1 MSAKATSIDSQKDAI
16 QPSVVASETTPV
28 RVMSNED
35 SLVADLVKEQPNE
48 EQVAQMTIS
57 YRKVPDLL
65 AFPEEVLAK
74 HGKEYHFAWLNK
86 NKDLSVKL
94 RTTGWVLCNRTNC
107 PWIKPHR
114 FGGHGALE
122 QAGMLLAF
130 MPKALADKMYAEPG
144 RQSTAKLKYALEDR
158 FKHQDKDAPLTF
170 YKPEDRGG
178 DDDQ

>member
-1 MSAKATSIDSQKDAI
+1 MSAKAIDSQKDAV
-16 QPSVVASETTPV
+16 QPSVAPSESAPV
-28 RVMSNED
+28 RVMSDGD
-35 SLVADLVKEQPNE
+35 SLIADLVKEQPTA
-48 EQVAQMTIS
+48 EQISQMTVV

-74 HGKEYHFAWLNK
+74 HGKEYHFAWLSK
-86 NKDLSVKL
+86 NKDLDVKL
-94 RTTGWVLCNRTNC
+94 RTTGWVLANRTSC

-114 FGGHGALE
+114 FGAHGALE

-130 MPKALADKMYAEPG
+130 MPKAQADEMYAQPG

-158 FKHQDKDAPLTF
+158 FKHQDRNAPYQF

-178 DDDQ
+178 DDD

>member
-1 MSAKATSIDSQKDAI
+1 MSAKAIDSQKDAV
-16 QPSVVASETTPV
+16 QPSIAASEPAPV
-28 RVMSNED
+28 RVMSQED
-35 SLVADLVKEQPNE
+35 STIADLVKEQPTA
-48 EQVAQMTIS
+48 EQVSQMTVT

-74 HGKEYHFAWLNK
+74 HGKEYHFAWLSK

-94 RTTGWVLCNRTNC
+94 RTTGWVLANRTNC
-107 PWIKPHR
+107 PFIKPHR

-130 MPKALADKMYAEPG
+130 MPKAMADQMYAEPG

-158 FKHQDKDAPLTF
+158 FKQQDKDAPFQF
-170 YKPEDRGG
+170 YKPEDKGG
-178 DDDQ
+178 DDE

>member
-1 MSAKATSIDSQKDAI
+1 MSAKATSIDSQKDAV
-16 QPSVVASETTPV
+16 QPSVAASEPAPV
-28 RVMSNED
+28 RVMSSDD
-35 SLVADLVKEQPNE
+35 SLVADLVKEQPTE
-48 EQVAQMTIS
+48 AQIAQMTVT
-57 YRKVPDLL
+57 YHRVPDLL

-94 RTTGWVLCNRTNC
+94 RTTGWVLANRTNC

-130 MPKALADKMYAEPG
+130 MPKAMADAMYAEPG
-144 RQSTAKLKYALEDR
+144 KQSTAKLKYVLEDR
-158 FKHQDKDAPLTF
+158 FKQQDKEAPYQF
-170 YKPEDRGG
+170 YKPTDSGAEDE
-178 DDDQ
+178 